1 MSIHRGVDKKRWYIY
16 TVDYYS
22 AIKRKEMRPFAAT
35 WTDLGTSMLSEGSQ
49 TKTNSVMILL
59 IQGI

>member
-1 MSIHRGVDKKRWYIY
+1 MDKRWYIY

-22 AIKRKEMRPFAAT
+22 AIKRKEIMPFVAT